1 MEKSMKLLMVLYYY
15 PPVRE
20 VGTVRN
26 VALVEC
32 LRTLGVEP
40 IVITASNPDEGDWI
54 KIGRET
60 GPIDVAVHRVRGLQ
74 VGKAVTLFGGVSNR
88 LHRLVFRRDQ
98 RFNLLREELFFPD
111 LQVTYQPAF
120 LRKAKE
126 LIEQQEISHLFLS
139 CSPFSSAM
147 LAPEL
152 KRAFPHLKI
161 IVDFR
166 DSWRFN
172 PHIDHTARHRR
183 RVEKAESRIM
193 NYVDLFVANTP
204 GMARLYQKAYPG
216 LNIATIPNG
225 YDQLTPK
232 TNAANRFIII
242 HTGLFYGRRNADNL
256 LAALER
262 VQVPVEFR
270 QIGSPLQAT
279 VKNPLVKIRSIPPVP
294 RSELLIHML
303 EASLLFLKQG
313 FEGEGIPHI
322 AIAAKTF
329 EYLATGIPILADVP
343 EGDNADLIM
352 KYGKEHHV
360 VTTGDPD
367 EICRALHTAYER
379 WHTGKTRYEIS
390 SAFVHDFDRCQLNK
404 SLYQAIIRLGA
415 K

>member
-1 MEKSMKLLMVLYYY
+1 MKILMILYYY

-32 LRTLGVEP
+32 FKALGAEP
-40 IVITASNPDEGDWI
+40 VVITAQNPDAADWI
-54 KIGRET
+54 KIDKET
-60 GPIDVAVHRVRGLQ
+60 GPAGVAVHRVRGLQ
-74 VGKAVTLFGGVSNR
+74 AGNAVNLFGGISNR
-88 LHRLVFRRDQ
+88 LCRLIFRRDQ
-98 RFNLLREELFFPD
+98 RYNYLREHLFFPD

-126 LIEQQEISHLFLS
+126 LIAEQDIRHVFLS
-139 CSPFSSAM
+139 CSPFSSAL
-147 LAPEL
+147 LAPKL
-152 KRAFPHLKI
+152 KRAFPHVNI
-161 IVDFR
+161 IMDFR

-172 PHIDHTARHRR
+172 PHIDHSKPHWRR
-183 RVEKAESRIM
+183 IEKAESRTM
-193 NYVDLFVANTP
+193 AQVDLFVANTP
-204 GMARLYQKAYPG
+204 GMARLYKNAYPG

-225 YDQLTPK
+225 YDRLTPK
-232 TNAANRFIII
+232 TAATDRFIII

-279 VKNPLVKIRSIPPVP
+279 VNNPLVTVRAIPPVP
-294 RSELLIHML
+294 RSELLLQMQ

-343 EGDNADLIM
+343 EGDNADLIRS
-352 KYGKEHHV
+352 YGNEPYV
-360 VTTGDPD
+360 ITSGNPE
-367 EICRALHTAYER
+367 EICQALHIAYDR

-390 SAFVHDFDRCQLNK
+390 SAFVHDFDRCHLVK
-404 SLYQAIIRLGA
+404 SLYQEIIRLGER
-415 K
+415 